1 MNSLISKEEKYRI
14 VTDLRKEILLRE
26 FNEDNEKM
34 KTKED
39 ERKRLG
45 QHKNHGMNIEGG
57 LRCVTTEAMK
67 KAIYAT
73 ESRRKGG

>member
-1 MNSLISKEEKYRI
+1 MNSLISREEKYRI

-26 FNEDNEKM
+26 FNEDNEII
-34 KTKED
+34 KTKEAD
-39 ERKRLG
+39 TKHIG
-45 QHKNHGMNIEGG
+45 QHKNNGINIEGG
-57 LRCVTTEAMK
+57 LRCATTEAMK

>member
-45 QHKNHGMNIEGG
+45 
-57 LRCVTTEAMK
+57 
-67 KAIYAT
+67 
-73 ESRRKGG
+73 